1 MSRLALL
8 AAIAVGGAAGALLR
22 FGISHLLQQRLTT
35 SFPLG
40 TFVTNMIGC
49 LALGFCFIWL
59 TDRAGPVLRV
69 GVTVG
74 LLGALTTFSTYSLES
89 LNLLADRQYA
99 LALLNLLGSVVLGLV
114 AAWAGMV
121 AARALFAP

>member
-1 MSRLALL
+1 MALL
-8 AAIAVGGAAGALLR
+8 AAIAAGGAAGALLR

-35 SFPLG
+35 AFPWG
-40 TFVTNMIGC
+40 TFLANMLGC
-49 LALGFCFIWL
+49 LALGFCYIWL
-59 TDRAGPVLRV
+59 TDRAGPVLRL

-99 LALLNLLGSVVLGLV
+99 LALLNLIGSVVLGLL
-114 AAWAGMV
+114 AAWVGMV
-121 AARALFAP
+121 AARALFTP